1 MARRSTVNPTAYNF
15 GMKLIEKVNAE
26 VEIQH
31 PELGITTVDLAEL
44 IALPILLDVTNVMSL
59 SSEIIWLTVLLAEP
73 EPAQSS
79 PPFTKKDEIKV
90 GQPFVYESFIGSQ
103 FKGVILDTT
112 KVADYDAVIPQIT
125 GSAYLTGEATYV
137 IDPDDPLKY
146 GFKVGR

>member
-1 MARRSTVNPTAYNF
+1 MTDRSPCGTGTSA
-15 GMKLIEKVNAE
+15 KLAT
-26 VEIQH
+26 
-31 PELGITTVDLAEL
+31 LY
-44 IALPILLDVTNVMSL
+44 
-59 SSEIIWLTVLLAEP
+59 
-73 EPAQSS
+73 
-79 PPFTKKDEIKV
+79 KKGEIKV